1 MLFVSLREELSLI
14 REHVFLDVFF
24 LTLPQSDRGYSF
36 PLGRCD
42 CQPIFYQEKFQ
53 HHRDFTG
60 LLGRTC
66 QAQRSGRMSFTI
78 KDYQRD
84 DFLGTLVGM
93 PPFGI

>member
-1 MLFVSLREELSLI
+1 MSLREELSLI
-14 REHVFLDVFF
+14 REHVFLGVFF
-24 LTLPQSDRGYSF
+24 LSLIQSDRGYSF

-42 CQPIFYQEKFQ
+42 YHLIFYQEKFQ
-53 HHRDFTG
+53 HHTDFTG
-60 LLGRTC
+60 LLGKTR